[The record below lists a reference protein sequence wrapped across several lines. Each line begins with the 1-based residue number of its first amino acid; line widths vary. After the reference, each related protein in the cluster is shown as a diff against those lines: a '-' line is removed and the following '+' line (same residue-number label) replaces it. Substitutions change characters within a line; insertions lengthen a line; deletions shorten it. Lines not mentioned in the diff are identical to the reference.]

1 MIRIALVEDDKQ
13 MTLELIEV
21 TQRFFKENN
30 VKSEIYTFANAED
43 FLCDF
48 KNNYNLIL
56 MDIDLPNMDGMNA
69 VQHLRET
76 KSDTMVIFVTSLAQ
90 YAIEGYKVNAFDFV
104 VKPVQYYNF
113 ALTLKRALKSLL
125 VQSEKSIII
134 NNKSFMQ
141 KIDISNLKYIEVIN
155 HNLVFHTV
163 NNNIEI
169 RGTLSTYVH
178 QLKDY
183 DFVLCN
189 RCYLVNLKFV
199 SRVTTEYV
207 IIGEEKLILSKSRR
221 TDFISAINAFISRGG
236 ESIKRLQN

>member
-76 KSDTMVIFVTSLAQ
+76 KSDAMVIFVTSLAQ

-236 ESIKRLQN
+236 ESIK

>member
-56 MDIDLPNMDGMNA
+56 MDIDLPNMDGMKA

-90 YAIEGYKVNAFDFV
+90 YALEGYKVNAFDFV

-236 ESIKRLQN
+236 ESIK

>member
-56 MDIDLPNMDGMNA
+56 MDIDLPNMDGMKA

-76 KSDTMVIFVTSLAQ
+76 KFDTMVIFVTSLAQ
-90 YAIEGYKVNAFDFV
+90 YALEGYKVNAFDFV

-199 SRVTTEYV
+199 SRVTTEYI

-236 ESIKRLQN
+236 ESIK

>member
-43 FLCDF
+43 FLRDF

-56 MDIDLPNMDGMNA
+56 MDIDLPNMDGMKA
-69 VQHLRET
+69 IQHLRET
-76 KSDTMVIFVTSLAQ
+76 KSDAMVIFVTSLAQ

-125 VQSEKSIII
+125 TQNEKSIII
-134 NNKSFMQ
+134 NNKNFMQ
-141 KIDISNLKYIEVIN
+141 KIDIANLKYIEVIN
-155 HNLVFHTV
+155 HNLIFHTI
-163 NNNIEI
+163 NSNIEI

-199 SRVTTEYV
+199 SRVTTEHV

-236 ESIKRLQN
+236 ESIK

>member
-56 MDIDLPNMDGMNA
+56 MDIDLPNMDGMKA
-69 VQHLRET
+69 IQHLRET

-236 ESIKRLQN
+236 ESIK

>member
-56 MDIDLPNMDGMNA
+56 MDIDLPNMDGMKA

-76 KSDTMVIFVTSLAQ
+76 KSDAMVIFVTSLAQ

-125 VQSEKSIII
+125 VQNEKSIII

-236 ESIKRLQN
+236 ESIK

>member
-56 MDIDLPNMDGMNA
+56 MDIDLPNMDGMKA
-69 VQHLRET
+69 VQHLREI

-125 VQSEKSIII
+125 TRYLL
-134 NNKSFMQ
+134 NR
-141 KIDISNLKYIEVIN
+141 L
-155 HNLVFHTV
+155 LVF
-163 NNNIEI
+163 
-169 RGTLSTYVH
+169 
-178 QLKDY
+178 
-183 DFVLCN
+183 
-189 RCYLVNLKFV
+189 
-199 SRVTTEYV
+199 
-207 IIGEEKLILSKSRR
+207 
-221 TDFISAINAFISRGG
+221 
-236 ESIKRLQN
+236 

>member
-43 FLCDF
+43 FLYDF

-56 MDIDLPNMDGMNA
+56 MDIDLPNMDGMKA

-236 ESIKRLQN
+236 ESIK

>member
-199 SRVTTEYV
+199 IRVTTEYV

-236 ESIKRLQN
+236 ESIK

>member
-199 SRVTTEYV
+199 SRVTTEYA

-236 ESIKRLQN
+236 ESIK

>member
-155 HNLVFHTV
+155 HNLVFHTI

-183 DFVLCN
+183 DFVLCY

-236 ESIKRLQN
+236 ESIK

>member
-56 MDIDLPNMDGMNA
+56 MDIDLPNMDGMKA

-236 ESIKRLQN
+236 ESIK